1 MYFAVQGLFAGV
13 ASGIAT
19 GVVLTALKGS
29 ETQDSAA
36 MKYLTLICALGT
48 LAAFILTFALPKSLI
63 NLGNKSLEKG
73 KKD

>member
-1 MYFAVQGLFAGV
+1 MTDNMEVT
-13 ASGIAT
+13 GI
-19 GVVLTALKGS
+19 VLTALKGS
-29 ETQDSAA
+29 ETQNSGA

-48 LAAFILTFALPKSLI
+48 LAALILTFALPKSLI